1 MTQDIQSIDGALMLN
16 AENYVNLVL
25 LVIVDLVSAVLFV
38 PLFLLPGL
46 LVAGLGIYIGT
57 RYMKAQLSVKREMR

>member
-16 AENYVNLVL
+16 AENFVNLML

-46 LVAGLGIYIGT
+46 FVAGLGMYIGA
-57 RYMKAQLSVKREMR
+57 RYMRAQLSVKREMR